1 MTQTWSLRPATHA
14 DAPWLAALRAVG
26 LRPDLERLGRWDDTA
41 EARVRQRFLTEFV
54 PANTDVIE
62 HEGRPVG
69 AIAVRPEPGEQWLEH
84 FYLDP
89 AVRGLGLGSQVLDHV
104 LREHRDDRP
113 YRLVVVRGSRAVR
126 LYERAGF
133 VHESDHPNGVDLIMC
148 ATGSRGVPHRP

>member
-1 MTQTWSLRPATHA
+1 MERSWSLRPATPA
-14 DAPWLAALRAVG
+14 DAAWLAALRAVG

-41 EARVRQRFLTEFV
+41 EQRVRQRFLTEYV
-54 PANTDVIE
+54 PGNTDVIE

-69 AIAVRPEPGEQWLEH
+69 GIAIRPEPAEQWLEH

-89 AVRGLGLGSQVLDHV
+89 AVRGLGLGSQVLHHV
-104 LREHRDDRP
+104 LDAHRDSRP

-133 VHESDHPNGVDLIMC
+133 THESDHPNGVDLIMR
-148 ATGSRGVPHRP
+148 AAGSRAVPQQW